1 MNARSIRTTCKKEI
15 FINPRNSCMM
25 NFIKN
30 TVHCFYLNYL
40 DAVKVKLELLFY
52 KWNSR
57 TVPSE
62 LELSNF

>member
-1 MNARSIRTTCKKEI
+1 MNYIA
-15 FINPRNSCMM
+15 
-25 NFIKN
+25 N

-52 KWNSR
+52 KWNSL